1 MYGVIDSKRLEN
13 IASAIRDKTGTDTT
27 YAPSEMPI
35 GIEEVYE
42 KGQEKER
49 SDFWDIFQQN
59 GARTNYIYGF
69 GGYGWNDTTFKPKY
83 NIVPTGSA
91 SGLFYDVRIKNL
103 EDLLLKAGVT
113 LDTSNCTGMVNAFRD
128 SSVTV
133 VPTINTAKFD
143 SGNLQNTFR
152 NCLSLVT
159 IRKLIL
165 QTDGKQIYTSTFD
178 ECSNLQ
184 NIVVEGVIGRT
195 VTFRW
200 SPLSVGSLK
209 SIISCLKDYTGGS
222 EHSYT
227 VTFKASAFA
236 VLEAEGATAEYNG
249 VPCTWAELI
258 DNKKWNLTLA

>member
-1 MYGVIDSKRLEN
+1 MGKKYVIDESTLTD
-13 IASAIRDKTGTDTT
+13 IADVIRDYGRPENAEKKYKPTDMRDGIVGVSDRAGTEGYDAG
-27 YAPSEMPI
+27 YI
-35 GIEEVYE
+35 VGLDKGGEEGYKAGYTEGEVAGKQTAYD
-42 KGQEKER
+42 
-49 SDFWDIFQQN
+49 DFWDTFQQN

-165 QTDGKQIYTSTFD
+165 RTDGKQIYTSTFD

-200 SPLSVGSLK
+200 SPL
-209 SIISCLKDYTGGS
+209 
-222 EHSYT
+222 
-227 VTFKASAFA
+227 
-236 VLEAEGATAEYNG
+236 
-249 VPCTWAELI
+249 
-258 DNKKWNLTLA
+258 

>member
-1 MYGVIDSKRLEN
+1 MYGVINSKWFEN
-13 IASAIRDKTGTDTT
+13 IASAIREKTGTETT
-27 YAPSEMPI
+27 YTPSEMPR
-35 GIEEVYE
+35 GIDEVYE
-42 KGQEKER
+42 KGQEKEK

-91 SGLFYDVRIKNL
+91 SGLFYDVKIKNL

-113 LDTSNCTGMVNAFRD
+113 LDTSNCTGMVNAFRE
-128 SSVTV
+128 SSVTA
-133 VPTINTAKFD
+133 VPAIDTRNFD
-143 SGNLQNTFR
+143 DSNLQGAFR
-152 NCLSLVT
+152 LCSSLVT

-165 QTDGKQIYTSTFD
+165 QTDGKQTYTNTFD
-178 ECSNLQ
+178 ECSKLQ

-209 SIISCLKDYTGGS
+209 SIISCLKDYTGSS
-222 EHSYT
+222 EYSYT
-227 VTFKASAFA
+227 ITFKASAFA
-236 VLEAEGATAEYNG
+236 TLETEGATAEYNG
-249 VPCTWAELI
+249 TPCTWAELI